1 MSKTKSNL
9 VVGLDIGTT
18 KIVAL
23 IAEIAEDDE
32 AVILGTGVHPSN
44 GLKRGVV
51 VNIDATVHSIR
62 RAIEEAELMAG
73 VRVSEVVAGISGSH
87 IRSLNSH
94 GIVAIRDKEITQF
107 DLDSVMDAAKA
118 IAIPSDQDILHVLP
132 MNYRIDEQEGVREP
146 LGMSGIRLE
155 SSVHIVT
162 GSVCAA
168 QNIIKSIDRC
178 ELGVGDIVLEQLAS
192 SCVLQEDEKELG
204 VCVIDIGGGTTD
216 IAIFSAG
223 AVKHTA
229 VIPIAGSQVTN
240 DIAVAM
246 RIPYRFA
253 EEVKIKEAS
262 LLRDQRHE
270 NAEVSFNDADNQE
283 RVLSK
288 SMLVDVVHA
297 RYEELFSL
305 IKSSLQRSGFVQDIV
320 SGIVL
325 TGGGAK
331 IEGACALAESIF
343 QVPVR
348 VGCPSGIKGHDN
360 IVTNPI
366 YATGV
371 GLVLH
376 AKEQRQQQNQVTLFK
391 GAKGIMK
398 RMAQWF
404 EKNF

>member
-1 MSKTKSNL
+1 MTKNNANV

-23 IAEIAEDDE
+23 IAEINGDDP
-32 AVILGTGVHPSN
+32 AIVLGTGVYPSN

-51 VNIDATVHSIR
+51 VNIEATVHSIR
-62 RAIEEAELMAG
+62 RAIEEACLMAG
-73 VRVSEVVAGISGSH
+73 VRVTEVVAGISGSH

-94 GIVAIRDKEITQF
+94 GIVAIKDQEVTQE
-107 DLDSVMDAAKA
+107 DLMAVVDAAKA
-118 IAIPSDQDILHVLP
+118 VAIPSDQDILHVLP
-132 MNYRIDEQEGVREP
+132 QAYRIDEQEGIREP
-146 LGMSGIRLE
+146 LGMSGARLE
-155 SSVHIVT
+155 TQVHIVT

-168 QNIIKSIDRC
+168 QNIIKSIERC
-178 ELGVGDIVLEQLAS
+178 DLKVGDIVLEQLAS
-192 SCVLQEDEKELG
+192 SCVLKPDEKELG
-204 VCVIDIGGGTTD
+204 ACVIDIGGGTTD
-216 IAIFSAG
+216 IAIFSEG

-253 EEVKIKEAS
+253 EQVKIQHACLVREDVEEE
-262 LLRDQRHE
+262 DQ
-270 NAEVSFNDADNQE
+270 VSFDDADNQE

-305 IKSSLQRSGFVQDIV
+305 IKSSLQRSGFSHFMV
-320 SGIVL
+320 SGVVL

-331 IEGACALAESIF
+331 IKGVCELAESIF

-348 VGCPSGIKGHDN
+348 VGHPAGIEGNDK
-360 IVTNPI
+360 IIANPI

-376 AKEQRQQQNQVTLFK
+376 AKENKQRKNQETLFK
-391 GAKGIMK
+391 GAKGVMK
-398 RMAQWF
+398 RMARWF
-404 EKNF
+404 ETNF